1 MFSARRSVSAILA
14 LLFIGCTGATPRP
27 TPSVPQ
33 PLPSGLPAPIS
44 QSNTWNFNYMAGV
57 GSYDVQRSATISDV
71 DSAPVHEVTT
81 NITHEMLSLERIGDT
96 IQFALAADTFA
107 TTTQGLLG
115 PTQPV
120 TLPMHIT
127 GSLTE
132 NRLEVSSDTLNGG
145 CSIVESAL
153 RSDLQNLLISLPSAQ
168 PLTRGM
174 SWQDSLETKTCQG
187 MIPATAHID
196 RSFTVIGE
204 VIYSGAPAIV
214 VERKEIIRA
223 HGEGAQQQ
231 HRVTIDITGSGSAV
245 HYLSASTGRAA
256 GVSASQQ
263 LDLTITA
270 SGRTHHFREDL
281 KQDFISR

>member
-1 MFSARRSVSAILA
+1 MLSARRSASAVVA
-14 LLFIGCTGATPRP
+14 LFFIGCSGTTPRP
-27 TPSVPQ
+27 TPSIPQ
-33 PLPSGLPAPIS
+33 PLPSGLPVPIS
-44 QSNTWNFNYMAGV
+44 ESNTWNFSYMAGV
-57 GSYDVQRSATISDV
+57 GNYDVRRSATISNV
-71 DSAPVHEVTT
+71 DSAPTHEVTT
-81 NITHEMLSLERIGDT
+81 NVTHEILSLERIGDT

-115 PTQPV
+115 PTQSV
-120 TLPMHIT
+120 TLPARIT

-132 NRLEVSSDTLNGG
+132 NNLEVSSDTVIGG

-153 RSDLQNLLISLPSAQ
+153 RSDLQNLLVSLPPTQ

-174 SWQDSLETKTCQG
+174 AWHDSLETKSCQG

-214 VERKEIIRA
+214 IERKEIIRA

-231 HRVTIDITGSGSAV
+231 HQVTIDITGSGSAV
-245 HYLSASTGRAA
+245 HYLSASTGRAV

-263 LDLTITA
+263 LDLAITA